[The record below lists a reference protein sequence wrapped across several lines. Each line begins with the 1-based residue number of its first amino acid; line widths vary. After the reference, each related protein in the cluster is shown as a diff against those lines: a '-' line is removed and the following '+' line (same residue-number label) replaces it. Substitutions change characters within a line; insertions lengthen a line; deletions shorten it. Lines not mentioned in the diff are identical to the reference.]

1 MAVSSI
7 APPLMSTELDWRV
20 WPLATV
26 NPALAVMR
34 PPVVKVPDVVT
45 EVNAPE
51 DLVVEP
57 IGVPSIAPPLMS
69 TELDWRVWPLATVN
83 PALAV
88 MRPPV
93 VKVPDVV
100 TEVNAPVDVA
110 VEPIGVPSIAPPL
123 ISTLDKTTEP
133 VPLGV
138 IVISAFVLVEEE
150 LIAFKYTSFTSISLP
165 FPAVNVASSPVEFVS
180 TNLNLVSFQT
190 IALFTSLFW
199 IINPDVVD
207 AALLVLSLDKTIKLS
222 FTVRFVVSTVVVFPF
237 TVKLPLIVVSPSTVR
252 SFLYVLSP
260 WTLIPFCATWK
271 DSEPNVFAPS
281 FVYPIPNLVSPPNT
295 TFWKELNCV
304 TPSKLKIPSER
315 ELLWTL

>member
-1 MAVSSI
+1 
-7 APPLMSTELDWRV
+7 
-20 WPLATV
+20 
-26 NPALAVMR
+26 
-34 PPVVKVPDVVT
+34 
-45 EVNAPE
+45 
-51 DLVVEP
+51 
-57 IGVPSIAPPLMS
+57 
-69 TELDWRVWPLATVN
+69 
-83 PALAV
+83 

-190 IALFTSLFW
+190 IALFTSLF
-199 IINPDVVD
+199 
-207 AALLVLSLDKTIKLS
+207 
-222 FTVRFVVSTVVVFPF
+222 
-237 TVKLPLIVVSPSTVR
+237 
-252 SFLYVLSP
+252 
-260 WTLIPFCATWK
+260 
-271 DSEPNVFAPS
+271 
-281 FVYPIPNLVSPPNT
+281 
-295 TFWKELNCV
+295 
-304 TPSKLKIPSER
+304 
-315 ELLWTL
+315 